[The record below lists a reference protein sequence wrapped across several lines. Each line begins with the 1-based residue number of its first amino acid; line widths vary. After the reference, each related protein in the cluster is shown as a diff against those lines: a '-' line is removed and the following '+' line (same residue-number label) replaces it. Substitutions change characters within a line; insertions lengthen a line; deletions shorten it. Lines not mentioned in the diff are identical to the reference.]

1 MRNIPKMFPKEMI
14 ECELVNEENSL
25 EIFLEIKKTTNEI
38 KKKKEKM
45 KAREERYM
53 ELQRFIHAKKLT
65 GTFETAKEQLLE
77 MISKEDFEIWSK
89 RNEQFKTLLTSE
101 IDLLFREP

>member
-1 MRNIPKMFPKEMI
+1 LNKLGPIDYEKDERNVLRIDVSFTRAKLFQSLIRNIPKMFPKEMI

-25 EIFLEIKKTTNEI
+25 EIYLKIKKTTNEI

-53 ELQRFIHAKKLT
+53 EL
-65 GTFETAKEQLLE
+65 
-77 MISKEDFEIWSK
+77 
-89 RNEQFKTLLTSE
+89 
-101 IDLLFREP
+101 

>member
-1 MRNIPKMFPKEMI
+1 MFPKEMI

-25 EIFLEIKKTTNEI
+25 EIYLKIKKTTNEI

-53 ELQRFIHAKKLT
+53 EL
-65 GTFETAKEQLLE
+65 
-77 MISKEDFEIWSK
+77 
-89 RNEQFKTLLTSE
+89 
-101 IDLLFREP
+101 